1 MAAQQYVLLRE
12 WQRLARGDPQL
23 QLDEVDARDELG
35 DRVLDLKPRVHLHE
49 EEELV
54 GGVARHDELDRPGAE
69 VADAPR
75 RLARGLADA
84 RARRVVGKRRRR
96 LLDDLLMAALQRAL
110 ALPEVHDV
118 PVRVSEDLHFDVSGR
133 RHVPLEKEG
142 VVAEGCRGLA
152 PRRRD
157 RVCELSLG
165 LDDMH
170 PLSGAAR
177 RRFDEHGEADLGRP
191 RDELFVGE
199 ARAREPRNGRHA
211 ALFDRLLRR
220 DLVAHDLDRL
230 GARADEDDSR
240 VDARARE
247 GSVLGEKAE
256 ARVDRIGARSTRGL
270 EHALDREV
278 ALRRGG
284 GPEPDGLVGEAHV
297 HSSGIRIAKN
307 SDGTDAEASQ
317 RPDDPHRDLAAV
329 RDACLRAVRRRTAPS
344 VRFRNGRTVDRG
356 TRIPRHSRM
365 RNPRR
370 RAPGACLHR
379 AHDH

>member
-1 MAAQQYVLLRE
+1 VAAQQYVLLRE

-170 PLSGAAR
+170 PAPPADGLMSTGKPTSAAP
-177 RRFDEHGEADLGRP
+177 ATSSSSVRP
-191 RDELFVGE
+191 
-199 ARAREPRNGRHA
+199 ARASPGTVGTPRSSTVCFA
-211 ALFDRLLRR
+211 EILSPMISIASALGPMKTIP
-220 DLVAHDLDRL
+220 ASTH
-230 GARADEDDSR
+230 ARAKAAFS
-240 VDARARE
+240 ARKPKPGWIASAPVRRAA
-247 GSVLGEKAE
+247 S
-256 ARVDRIGARSTRGL
+256 STRSI
-270 EHALDREV
+270 ER
-278 ALRRGG
+278 
-284 GPEPDGLVGEAHV
+284 
-297 HSSGIRIAKN
+297 
-307 SDGTDAEASQ
+307 
-317 RPDDPHRDLAAV
+317 
-329 RDACLRAVRRRTAPS
+329 
-344 VRFRNGRTVDRG
+344 
-356 TRIPRHSRM
+356 
-365 RNPRR
+365 
-370 RAPGACLHR
+370 
-379 AHDH
+379 